1 MLDEWVVRFS
11 YVFFDSFIDWI
22 FWRQQKKRLHKS
34 PKSLRAGNYLLQ
46 MQGLKG
52 WRKKSERSE
61 KIGANFAVSY
71 RALSRQRSESSYIE
85 QKAAKHKSKGW
96 VQHRLVESAFCLV
109 SPSSESCALLCFFAR
124 VLSGV
129 NSLKEAKL
137 EPISSV
143 EVPRFSCNIFSSSSP
158 QAHNCGCT

>member
-1 MLDEWVVRFS
+1 MNELLDFLTFS
-11 YVFFDSFIDWI
+11 STHSLIL
-22 FWRQQKKRLHKS
+22 WRQQKSACKS
-34 PKSLRAGNYLLQ
+34 HQSRWEPAIISFRC
-46 MQGLKG
+46 KG
-52 WRKKSERSE
+52 WRVGE
-61 KIGANFAVSY
+61 KRAKEVRRLGPILRWVT
-71 RALSRQRSESSYIE
+71 ALSRQRSESSCIE

-109 SPSSESCALLCFFAR
+109 SPSSESCALLCFFTR

-137 EPISSV
+137 EPISPV
-143 EVPRFSCNIFSSSSP
+143 EVPRFSFNIFSSSSP